1 MGGFA
6 AWAASVPP
14 TLDYYVEATG
24 PGPGAY
30 FGTLISQAIP
40 EPSSLLALGGGLMG
54 LGGLLL
60 RRRK

>member
-24 PGPGAY
+24 PGPGAH

-54 LGGLLL
+54 LG
-60 RRRK
+60 